1 MRPLRLTL
9 GSDRRAAFPR
19 MRQRNAVIRGSR
31 WMMIAETLGK
41 KEGAELRL
49 GDCLRM
55 PPATQ
60 SA

>member
-9 GSDRRAAFPR
+9 GSDQRAAFPR
-19 MRQRNAVIRGSR
+19 MRQRNAGIRGSQ
-31 WMMIAETLGK
+31 WTLIAETPGK
-41 KEGAELRL
+41 GEGVELRL
-49 GDCLRM
+49 GDCLGM